1 MYAGPHVIT
10 DGLALCWDPANPKSY
25 PGSGTSIND
34 LIGSNT
40 TITQT
45 NGTIAEAGISGS
57 TSVFTSTYDS
67 GYLGGTY
74 KLAFT
79 YNASTDLAAIV
90 NVTSGGWTI
99 EEWINIKGLDY
110 PQTPAGSVFSSP
122 AYGTGAVGFD
132 WNHGNSMGM
141 GTLRVGASDG
151 GGTGYEVNDYLTVD
165 TNLSILNKWQC
176 RQIIWDRDNGEI
188 RNHINGILQDTGDIS
203 SLTNSLYDGSGAT
216 IGTLYGWYHYGDRS
230 LTKIYNRVLSP
241 TELQQNYNALK
252 NRFGL

>member
-1 MYAGPHVIT
+1 MYTGPHVIQ

-45 NGTIAEAGISGS
+45 DGTIAEAGISGS
-57 TSVFTSTYDS
+57 TSVFTSTYD
-67 GYLGGTY
+67 GDYLGGTY

-110 PQTPAGSVFSSP
+110 PQTAAGTVFSSP
-122 AYGTGAVGFD
+122 AYTAGAIGFD
-132 WNHGNSMGM
+132 WNHGNNTTNLRMG
-141 GTLRVGASDG
+141 LSDG
-151 GGTGYEVNDYLTVD
+151 GGTGYEIDDYL
-165 TNLSILNKWQC
+165 SINTPTAKAMDEWQC
-176 RQIIWDRDNGEI
+176 RQIIWDRDNGKI
-188 RNHINGILQDTGDIS
+188 QNYIDGVYQDEGNIS
-203 SLTNSLYDGSGAT
+203 SLTNSLYDGGGAS
-216 IGTLYGWYHYGDRS
+216 IGQLYGWFHYGCRS

-241 TELQQNYNALK
+241 TELQQNFNALK
-252 NRFGL
+252 SRFGL

>member
-1 MYAGPHVIT
+1 MGAAGGPNVIT
-10 DGLALCWDPANPKSY
+10 NGLALCWDPANLTSY

-45 NGTIAEAGISGS
+45 AGTFAQAGISGS
-57 TSVFTSTYDS
+57 TSIFTSTNV
-67 GYLGGTY
+67 GGTY
-74 KLAFT
+74 KLSFS

-122 AYGTGAVGFD
+122 AYGNGAVGFD

-141 GTLRVGASDG
+141 NTVRIGQSDG
-151 GGTGYEVNDYLTVD
+151 GGTGYEIQD
-165 TNLSILNKWQC
+165 NLSVNTDLSVLNKWQC
-176 RQIIWDRDNGEI
+176 RQLIWDRDNGEI

-203 SLTNSLYDGSGAT
+203 SLAGSLYDGSGAT
-216 IGTLYGWYHYGDRS
+216 IGTLYGWHHYGDRS

-241 TELQQNYNALK
+241 AELQQNFNAIK
-252 NRFGL
+252 NRFNL

>member
-1 MYAGPHVIT
+1 MVI
-10 DGLALCWDPANPKSY
+10 LW
-25 PGSGTSIND
+25 
-34 LIGSNT
+34 
-40 TITQT
+40 
-45 NGTIAEAGISGS
+45 
-57 TSVFTSTYDS
+57 V
-67 GYLGGTY
+67 
-74 KLAFT
+74 
-79 YNASTDLAAIV
+79 
-90 NVTSGGWTI
+90 W
-99 EEWINIKGLDY
+99 
-110 PQTPAGSVFSSP
+110 
-122 AYGTGAVGFD
+122 
-132 WNHGNSMGM
+132 

-230 LTKIYNRVLSP
+230 LTKIYNRVLLP

-252 NRFGL
+252 KQIRTIMYTGPHIVTDQLVLAMDAASKRSYPGTGNYLV